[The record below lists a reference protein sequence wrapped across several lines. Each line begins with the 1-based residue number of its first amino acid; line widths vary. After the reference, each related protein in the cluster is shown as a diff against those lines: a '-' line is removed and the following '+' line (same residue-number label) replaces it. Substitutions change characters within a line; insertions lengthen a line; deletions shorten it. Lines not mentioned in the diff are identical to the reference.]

1 MTTNLSIGTI
11 LCVLGL
17 TSAPEA
23 LAYEPRGAAIGAIPV
38 GIEAAVR
45 LLGRGPEDRP
55 PGATPP
61 SRLREPV
68 KLRASINRANR
79 TRYTPDISRIAKR
92 HQLDPALIHA
102 VISAESGYDPQAVS
116 PKGAM
121 GLMQLMPATAERFGV
136 RNAFDP
142 IANINAGTRYLRVLI
157 NRFKNIRLALAAY
170 NAGESVVTRYRNSVP
185 PYQETRQYIVRVLNY
200 YMYYRQK

>member
-1 MTTNLSIGTI
+1 MITNLSIRAI

-17 TSAPEA
+17 TIPPEISA
-23 LAYEPRGAAIGAIPV
+23 YQQDSRAIGAIPV

-45 LLGRGPEDRP
+45 ALGRGPEDRP
-55 PGATPP
+55 SGSTPL
-61 SRLREPV
+61 SRLREPI

-79 TRYTPDISRIAKR
+79 TRYTPEISRIAKR

-116 PKGAM
+116 PRGAM

-142 IANINAGTRYLRVLI
+142 IANINAGTRYLRILI

-170 NAGESVVTRYRNSVP
+170 NAGESVVSRYRNSVP